1 MGIIDAL
8 KEVKMSELHVIGIA
22 AGRGR
27 GTYGPCPFCAATQRG
42 SADARAP
49 IGTSSEAGGICHACN
64 ERFDTADLICQRLMD
79 NRFRDLTAEGRKAF
93 ETACARHGWKS
104 QDNYRSN
111 HNTGEKMI
119 PVSKMVEAILQ
130 KTEPKQRKVA
140 EKAPEPVK
148 VDPSKPMPQGD
159 FPWDPRYVD
168 VWHEAIYTEAGS
180 AALKYLKEVRGFT
193 DETIKS
199 WKLGY
204 YTMER
209 GGKVY
214 EEFVSIPM
222 LDEHMRPVNFR
233 FRSVPGQCKYC
244 GGAGCKQC
252 RDGEVKK
259 KYRPCTGR
267 PLVLFGSHTLSAD
280 TDTSVLVVEGELD
293 VITAHQYGYKA
304 NVVSSTAGATTF
316 KEEWLDLIEPYRSFT
331 LALDDDEAGNTGA
344 DALAEK
350 LGRYRCARALFP
362 ENDIGA
368 CLQAG
373 LDTADIKRAI
383 DRAKSMLKSDFKTA
397 DCFADELEQLINEPD
412 KLKGMTTGSAKLD
425 AMMGGWRPGLTIV
438 TADTGSGKTTFMTWA
453 MYQQAIRGI
462 PTAITSFEN
471 RPISA
476 VQKLLRQHVGGDFT
490 ALSKDQRR
498 DALAEIGE
506 MPLYILDHAGHMK
519 FSDVVETVRYS
530 VRRHGTRMIL
540 IDHLGF
546 LISSEA
552 EDERREIET
561 VVRALALL
569 AYNEGI
575 TICLIAHP
583 NNQSVAQ
590 RRRVQMHDL
599 KGASAIRQDASI
611 VMVLERGVVSRDVQ
625 FNHTKVHLDKCR
637 SEFGL
642 AGQHVTLAFSPES
655 VAYADMPDG
664 LPDAK

>member
-22 AGRGR
+22 SGRSR
-27 GTYGPCPFCAATQRG
+27 GTYSPCPFCMATQRG
-42 SADARAP
+42 SADARGP
-49 IGTSSEAGGICHACN
+49 IGTSSEAGGMCHACD
-64 ERFDTADLICQRLMD
+64 ERFDTADLICQRLMGK
-79 NRFRDLTAEGRKAF
+79 RFRELNAEGRKAF
-93 ETACARHGWKS
+93 ETACLRHGWKS
-104 QDNYRSN
+104 NSSYSSHKSN
-111 HNTGEKMI
+111 EKMI
-119 PVSKMVEAILQ
+119 PVSKMVEAILA
-130 KTEPKQRKVA
+130 KTEPKKKKVA
-140 EKAPEPVK
+140 EKPPEPEVI
-148 VDPSKPMPQGD
+148 DESKPLPLGD

-168 VWHEAIYTEAGS
+168 VWHDALYTEAGTN
-180 AALKYLKEVRGFT
+180 ALNYLKDVRGFN
-193 DETIKS
+193 DETIKK
-199 WKLGY
+199 WKIGY
-204 YTMER
+204 YTMVR
-209 GGKVY
+209 GDKVY
-214 EEFVSIPM
+214 EEFISIPM
-222 LDEHMRPVNFR
+222 LNEHMRPVNFR
-233 FRSVPGQCKYC
+233 FRSVPGKCKYC
-244 GGAGCKQC
+244 DGKGCKQC
-252 RDGEVKK
+252 KDSGEVRK

-267 PLVLFGSHTLSAD
+267 PLVLFGAHTLSAD
-280 TDTSVLVVEGELD
+280 SDTSVLVLEGELD
-293 VITAHQYGYKA
+293 VIAASQYGYDT

-316 KEEWLDLIEPYRSFT
+316 KDEWLDLIEPYRSFT

-368 CLQAG
+368 CLEKG
-373 LDTADIKRAI
+373 LEESVVKRAV

-397 DCFADELEQLINEPD
+397 DAFVDELELLISEPD

-425 AMMGGWRPGLTIV
+425 AMMGGWRPGLAIV

-476 VQKLLRQHVGGDFT
+476 VQKLLRQHIGGDFS
-490 ALSKDQRR
+490 ALSKGQRR
-498 DALAEIGE
+498 DALTEIGE

-552 EDERREIET
+552 EDERREIEA

-583 NNQSVAQ
+583 NNNSVNQ

-611 VMVLERGVVSRDVQ
+611 VMVIERGQPNRETPYNNS
-625 FNHTKVHLDKCR
+625 KVHLDKCR

-642 AGQHVTLAFSPES
+642 AGQSVTLAFSPEA
-655 VAYADMPDG
+655 VTYADDPAE
-664 LPDAK
+664 LPTK